1 MAQLSLLDAAA
12 TIPEARIDPADWDTA
27 LPPPGF
33 PQIVVGGPGTG
44 KTQFLCQRIAAA
56 VASGTPPER
65 ILVLGFSRDGINDM
79 RARLTHLIGSGVQR
93 LTVATYHSLAM
104 RVVEARSDDL
114 GWRSPPAVLTGVEQE
129 RLVAD
134 LLAGEDDS
142 QWPSLYRTVLTSD
155 AMASEVTDFL
165 LRAAEN
171 GARARDIAAADRA
184 QWRALPAFM
193 STYESTL
200 LERNRIDYGMALR
213 EAAQM
218 LEEHTDLTGAYD
230 LVVADEFQD
239 TSPAQSRMVLAF
251 ARSTPNLVVAAD
263 PYQSIYS
270 FRGTDINNVFLF
282 PAAVAAASGTTAER
296 LILTTSFR
304 VPGEILDAAV
314 AVTAREL
321 PGGAGRVGS
330 TRSGGTVACHEF
342 GTHGEEADW
351 LATDI
356 ERIHLTEGIPLDR
369 IAVFV
374 RTHTPF
380 VDDLVRSLDRRGI
393 EHTYAEDR
401 LSDEPIIRFL
411 HDLVA
416 ATHHDD
422 DAEGAL
428 RRVLLG
434 PYVALS
440 HGQAI
445 GLPEDPEQWP
455 DWIRKQDEDLDAIA
469 SLVETNEW
477 CRSVPASVGLW
488 HVWSSVPQLTDI
500 AIGEGYEDERRAWSA
515 YAQAMDRIGQR
526 SPNTTLEDN
535 ADLANRF
542 DFEADSLFS
551 VHDSVGVTIATLHR
565 AKGTEFDA
573 VYIANA
579 IEGQLPDLRTRESLL
594 GVRHLNPHLP
604 TETADYVTFRLD
616 EERRLA
622 YTAMTR
628 STSRV
633 VWTATV
639 PSESVAGAPP
649 SRFMRLVAP
658 TTQAD
663 AADEP
668 LTPRSFIAS
677 LRRTLSDPTAR
688 AVDRLASLSILA
700 DEDLVGGHPL
710 DRYGVRAR
718 GSDNGLVPPEPRLSP
733 SQGVSFQQCPRR
745 YAIERHVLTI
755 TEESP
760 YMMIG
765 TLVHDVLERTEREAM
780 DKGRARGT
788 VGEAHTWLD
797 RLWPDAGFGDDSV
810 ALAWKARSARLLDN
824 LYAKWPTSAD
834 PVALEVDLR
843 TTIDGTP
850 WLGRADRVERSA
862 DGLTVV
868 DYKTGGPMRVADA
881 QSSLQLGYYAIAA
894 GLDNALTDLGTVVGA
909 EFWYPK
915 ETTKNAIVT
924 RDLDMANLEEVRA
937 EMVRIADEI
946 KAEAFAPT
954 PGDGCRTCPAT
965 STCPALESGVEAF
978 SS

>member
-1 MAQLSLLDAAA
+1 MAQLSLLDAAEP
-12 TIPEARIDPADWDTA
+12 IPETRIDPSDWDTA
-27 LPPPGF
+27 VPLPGI

-56 VASGTPPER
+56 VASGTPPDR
-65 ILVLGFSRDGINDM
+65 ILVLGFSRDGINDI
-79 RARLTHLIGSGVQR
+79 RARLADLIGSASQR
-93 LTVATYHSLAM
+93 ITVATYHSLAM
-104 RVVEARSDDL
+104 RIVEARSSDL
-114 GWRSPPAVLTGVEQE
+114 GWKEPPAVLTGAEQE
-129 RLVAD
+129 RLVAE
-134 LLAGEDDS
+134 LLNKQDPSD
-142 QWPSLYRTVLTSD
+142 WPSLYRSVLTTD

-171 GARARDIAAADRA
+171 GVRASDIAEADRD
-184 QWRALPAFM
+184 QWRALPAFVA
-193 STYESTL
+193 TYESTL
-200 LERNRIDYGMALR
+200 FERNRIDYGVALR
-213 EAAQM
+213 EAANT
-218 LEEHTDLTGAYD
+218 LEQSDDLTGAYD

-251 ARSTPNLVVAAD
+251 ANGTPNLVVGAD

-270 FRGTDINNVFLF
+270 FRGTDINNVFEF
-282 PAAVAAASGTTAER
+282 PAAVAEASGTTAER

-321 PGGAGRVGS
+321 PGGAGRVDS

-351 LATDI
+351 IAADI
-356 ERIHLTEGIPLDR
+356 ERIHLTEGIPLER

-374 RTHTPF
+374 RTHSPF
-380 VDDLVRSLDRRGI
+380 VEDLVRSLERRAI
-393 EHTYAEDR
+393 DHTYAEDR
-401 LSDEPIIRFL
+401 LSDEPIVRFL

-416 ATHHDD
+416 ASGRRE
-422 DAEGAL
+422 DAESAL

-440 HGQAI
+440 HGQASD
-445 GLPEDPEQWP
+445 LPEDPELWAAWMR
-455 DWIRKQDEDLDAIA
+455 DTDERLDAIA
-469 SLVETNEW
+469 SLIESDEW
-477 CRSVPASVGLW
+477 CQSVPASVGLW
-488 HVWSSVPQLTDI
+488 HVWSSVPQLVPI
-500 AIGEGYEDERRAWSA
+500 ATGEGHENDRRAWSA
-515 YAQAMDRIGQR
+515 YAQAVDRIGQR
-526 SPNTTLEDN
+526 SPNTTLAEN
-535 ADLANRF
+535 AELATRF

-551 VHDSVGVTIATLHR
+551 IHDSVGVTIATLHR

-579 IEGQLPDLRTRESLL
+579 IEGQLPDLRARESLL

-604 TETADYVTFRLD
+604 SETADYITFRLD

-633 VWTATV
+633 VWSATV
-639 PSESVAGAPP
+639 PSETVVGAPP

-658 TTQAD
+658 TTEPD
-663 AADEP
+663 TTDDP
-668 LTPRSFIAS
+668 LTPRAFIAS
-677 LRRTLSDPTAR
+677 LRRVLSDPTATP
-688 AVDRLASLSILA
+688 VDRLASLAVLA
-700 DEDLVGGHPL
+700 DESLVGGHPL
-710 DRYGVRAR
+710 DRYGVRER
-718 GSDNGLVPPEPRLSP
+718 GSDTGLLTHEPRLSP

-745 YAIERHVLTI
+745 YAIERHILTT

-760 YMMIG
+760 YMLIG

-780 DKGRARGT
+780 DAGQERGT
-788 VGEAHTWLD
+788 VEQALAWLD

-810 ALAWKARSARLLDN
+810 AVAWKDRAARILGN
-824 LYAKWPTSAD
+824 LYAKWPTSAA
-834 PVALEVDLR
+834 PVALEVDL
-843 TTIDGTP
+843 TMTVDGTS
-850 WLGRADRVERSA
+850 WLGRADRVERA
-862 DGLTVV
+862 GDGLTVV

-881 QSSLQLGYYAIAA
+881 QNSLQLGYYAIAA
-894 GLDNALTDLGTVVGA
+894 SEDEDLADHGYVVGA

-915 ETTKNAIVT
+915 ETKKDAIVT
-924 RDLDMANLEEVRA
+924 RDLDMATLDEIYA
-937 EMVRIADEI
+937 EMVRIADAI
-946 KAEAFAPT
+946 GAEEFTPT
-954 PGDGCRTCPAT
+954 PGDGCRNCPAT

>member
-12 TIPEARIDPADWDTA
+12 PIPEARIDPADWDTA
-27 LPPPGF
+27 LEPPGY

-44 KTQFLCQRIAAA
+44 KTQFLCERIAAA
-56 VASGTPPER
+56 VNAGTPPER
-65 ILVLGFSRDGINDM
+65 ILVLGFSRDGIHDI
-79 RARLTHLIGSGVQR
+79 RTRLAQLIGSGVQR
-93 LTVATYHSLAM
+93 TTVATYHSLAM
-104 RVVEARSDDL
+104 RIVEARTAAL
-114 GWRSPPAVLTGVEQE
+114 GWESPPAVLTGAEQE

-134 LLAGEDDS
+134 LLAAQDGG
-142 QWPSLYRTVLTSD
+142 QWPSLYRSVLTTD
-155 AMASEVTDFL
+155 AMAAEVTDFL

-171 GARARDIAAADRA
+171 GVRAGDIAAASRA

-193 STYESTL
+193 STYEATL
-200 LERNRIDYGMALR
+200 LERGRIDYGMALG
-213 EAAQM
+213 EAARM
-218 LEEHTDLTGAYD
+218 LEEDTDLTGAYD

-282 PAAVAAASGTTAER
+282 PAAVAEASGTTAER

-304 VPGEILDAAV
+304 VPEEILDAAV

-321 PGGAGRVGS
+321 PGGAGRVHS

-351 LATDI
+351 IATDI

-374 RTHTPF
+374 RSHAPF
-380 VDDLVRSLDRRGI
+380 VDDLVRSLERRGI

-416 ATHHDD
+416 TTRGDEA
-422 DAEGAL
+422 AEDAL

-434 PYVALS
+434 PYLALS
-440 HGQAI
+440 HGQVL
-445 GLPEDPEQWP
+445 GLPRDPEMWP
-455 DWIRKQDEDLDAIA
+455 NWIRGQAEDLDAIA
-469 SLVETNEW
+469 SLVETDDW

-488 HVWSSVPQLTDI
+488 HVWSSVPTLIEI
-500 AIGEGYEDERRAWSA
+500 AVGEGYGDERRAWSA
-515 YAQAMDRIGQR
+515 YAQAVDRIGQR
-526 SPNTTLEDN
+526 APNTTLADN
-535 ADLANRF
+535 AELVRRF

-579 IEGQLPDLRTRESLL
+579 VEGQLPDLRARESLL

-604 TETADYVTFRLD
+604 NETADYVTFRLD

-639 PSESVAGAPP
+639 PSQTTVGAPP

-658 TTQAD
+658 TTTPD
-663 AADEP
+663 ATDEP

-677 LRRTLSDPTAR
+677 LRRTLSDPTAK
-688 AVDRLASLSILA
+688 AVDRLAGLSILA
-700 DEDLVGGHPL
+700 DGNLTGGHPL
-710 DRYGVRAR
+710 DRYGVRSR
-718 GSDNGLVPPEPRLSP
+718 GSDRGLVPEEPRLSP

-745 YAIERHVLTI
+745 YAIERHMLTT

-760 YMMIG
+760 YMLIG
-765 TLVHDVLERTEREAM
+765 TLVHDVLERTERDAM
-780 DKGRARGT
+780 DNGRARGT
-788 VGEAHTWLD
+788 FEEANAWLD

-810 ALAWKARSARLLDN
+810 ALAWKARAGRILEN
-824 LYAKWPTSAD
+824 LYALWPTLAE

-843 TTIDGTP
+843 MTIEGTP

-868 DYKTGGPMRVADA
+868 DYKTGGPMRVTDA
-881 QSSLQLGYYAIAA
+881 RNSLQLGYYAVAA
-894 GLDNALTDLGTVVGA
+894 SLDDALTEHGDVVGA

-915 ETTKNAIVT
+915 ETKKHSIVT
-924 RDLDMANLEEVRA
+924 RNLDMDNLEDLRA
-937 EMVRIADEI
+937 EMVRVADEI
-946 KAEAFAPT
+946 RAESFAPT
-954 PGDGCRTCPAT
+954 PGDGCRNCPAT
-965 STCPALESGVEAF
+965 STCPALQSGVEAF